1 MIRVLSMLT
10 NECRNELETHIAP
23 FWCRLR
29 DDENGGFFGQMDN
42 DLNVNKNGTKGV
54 ILNSRILWFFSA
66 AYDLL
71 KKPEYLDNARHAY
84 EFLRDRCIDREN
96 GGVYWMMNH
105 DGSVNDSMKHT
116 YNQAF
121 AIYALSEYYGVS
133 SDREALDLAFRLYDT
148 VEEKCTDD
156 IAYREAFSADWE
168 LIPNDALSENGL
180 MADKTMN
187 TVLHLIEG
195 YTNLFRV
202 SSDERVAG
210 RLNFLL
216 ALAYDRIFDR
226 QNNKLLVFFDS
237 SMNVIGDIHSYG
249 HDIEAS
255 WLIDRAFDVLG
266 SSADSGLAGK
276 WRSADLRIAEKIYN
290 TALEN
295 GAVNNER
302 ENTVINRKRIW
313 WVQAESVVGF
323 INAYMHSGDR
333 KYLDAA
339 YTVWDWI
346 KHHQIDSRK
355 DSEWWAEVNSDGT
368 PLTDV
373 TMVNEW
379 KCPYHNGRMCM
390 EIVKRG
396 RDCAF

>member
-121 AIYALSEYYGVS
+121 AIYALSEYYNAS
-133 SDREALDLAFRLYDT
+133 SDREALDLAFSLFDT

-156 IAYREAFSADWE
+156 IAYMEAFSSDWE

-202 SSDERVAG
+202 SSDKRVEERL
-210 RLNFLL
+210 RFLL
-216 ALAYDRIFDR
+216 DLTDKKIYDTR
-226 QNNKLLVFFDS
+226 NHKLLVFFDRN
-237 SMNVIGDIHSYG
+237 MDVIGDIHSYG
-249 HDIEAS
+249 HDIEAT
-255 WLIDRAFDVLG
+255 WLIDRACETLG
-266 SSADSGLAGK
+266 DEDLVMH
-276 WRSADLRIAEKIYN
+276 WREINMRIAEKIYN
-290 TALEN
+290 AALEN

-302 ENTVINRKRIW
+302 ENNVISRKRIW

-339 YTVWDWI
+339 YSVWDWI
-346 KHHQIDSRK
+346 KHRQIDSRSG
-355 DSEWWAEVNSDGT
+355 SEWWAEVGFDGT

-390 EIVKRG
+390 EIIKRG

>member
-1 MIRVLSMLT
+1 MIRVLPMLT
-10 NECRNELETHIAP
+10 DECRNELENHIAP

-42 DLNVNKNGTKGV
+42 DLNVDRKGTKGV

-96 GGVYWMMNH
+96 GGVYWMMEY

-121 AIYALSEYYGVS
+121 AIYALSEYYSIS
-133 SDREALDLAFRLYDT
+133 SDREALDLAFRLFDT

-210 RLNFLL
+210 RLDFLL
-216 ALAYDRIFDR
+216 SLAYDRIFDR

-266 SSADSGLAGK
+266 DSADSTLAGK
-276 WRSADLRIAEKIYN
+276 WHSADLRIAEKIYN
-290 TALEN
+290 AALEN

-302 ENTVINRKRIW
+302 ENTVIDRKRIW

-323 INAYMHSGDR
+323 INAYTHSHDR

-346 KHHQIDSRK
+346 KNHQTDSRK
-355 DSEWWAEVNSDGT
+355 DSEWWAEVGFDGI

>member
-1 MIRVLSMLT
+1 MLT
-10 NECRNELETHIAP
+10 DECRNELENHIAP

-42 DLNVNKNGTKGV
+42 DLNVDKNGTKGV

-96 GGVYWMMNH
+96 GGVYWMMEY

-121 AIYALSEYYGVS
+121 AIYALSEYYSIS
-133 SDREALDLAFRLYDT
+133 SDREALDLAFRLFDT

-210 RLNFLL
+210 RLDFLL
-216 ALAYDRIFDR
+216 SLAYDRIFDR

-276 WRSADLRIAEKIYN
+276 WRSADLRIA
-290 TALEN
+290 
-295 GAVNNER
+295 
-302 ENTVINRKRIW
+302 
-313 WVQAESVVGF
+313 
-323 INAYMHSGDR
+323 
-333 KYLDAA
+333 
-339 YTVWDWI
+339 
-346 KHHQIDSRK
+346 
-355 DSEWWAEVNSDGT
+355 
-368 PLTDV
+368 
-373 TMVNEW
+373 
-379 KCPYHNGRMCM
+379 
-390 EIVKRG
+390 
-396 RDCAF
+396 